1 MLISKIYLKGVLM
14 WCEWTL
20 TRWVK
25 VASNAGRHTPLF
37 KHRCSHYVCFFHS
50 SEPGWARLSAASSC
64 DTCLITWVLAS
75 SPLRLLAPNSN
86 DHLNLNSSCRFFAW
100 ISFSRLIIFILSA
113 LPLSGA
119 ITLPWR
125 MEWLSREKKNRGRQ
139 NQTERIAVG
148 VEGEEELS
156 RARTTVALTFRQF
169 STGCLRWWSTT
180 TLAFGAWHY
189 SPSGALFKYYL
200 WSPLA

>member
-75 SPLRLLAPNSN
+75 SPLRLLASNSN

-100 ISFSRLIIFILSA
+100 ISFFRVWLFSFFLLYLCLEQSRYH
-113 LPLSGA
+113 G
-119 ITLPWR
+119 
-125 MEWLSREKKNRGRQ
+125 EWSDCRGKKKQRETKPNGEDCCWCGRGRGVVTRSH
-139 NQTERIAVG
+139 NSRINI
-148 VEGEEELS
+148 
-156 RARTTVALTFRQF
+156 
-169 STGCLRWWSTT
+169 
-180 TLAFGAWHY
+180 
-189 SPSGALFKYYL
+189 
-200 WSPLA
+200 